1 MSTIY
6 SQYPLFW
13 YLCKTALF
21 DRKDSVCKVQSFCL
35 SIFLRN
41 VCNQQPPL
49 AKNSASKRVDGENQ
63 TETVKPFYTKSE
75 NISFV
80 SRFRSRLWSF
90 SIPILCT
97 LYYSKMAA
105 NKLFFCL
112 HVNCHLRLI
121 FTSKFFCFLCMLTRR
136 RGLINMQAKE

>member
-13 YLCKTALF
+13 DLCKTALF
-21 DRKDSVCKVQSFCL
+21 DRKDCVCKVQYFCL

-41 VCNQQPPL
+41 VCNKQPPL
-49 AKNSASKRVDGENQ
+49 AKNSASKRVDGENW
-63 TETVKPFYTKSE
+63 TETMKPFYTKSE

-80 SRFRSRLWSF
+80 SRFVPDFDPFPFQFYAPYITPKWRPINYSF
-90 SIPILCT
+90 VCMLIGHP
-97 LYYSKMAA
+97 
-105 NKLFFCL
+105 
-112 HVNCHLRLI
+112 RLI